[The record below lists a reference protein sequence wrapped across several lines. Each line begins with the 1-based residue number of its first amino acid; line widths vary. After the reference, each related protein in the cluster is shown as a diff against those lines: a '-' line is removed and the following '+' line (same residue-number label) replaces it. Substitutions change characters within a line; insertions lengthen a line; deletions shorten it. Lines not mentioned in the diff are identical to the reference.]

1 MSWLRCPDPRPWAT
15 TRLVCFPHAGG
26 SAVSFRP
33 WGKAASPAL
42 EVHAVQ
48 YPGRADRM
56 RDPHMTDL
64 RQAAR
69 LVAAALAPLSDRPLA
84 LLGHSMGALI
94 AYETAQILQGRGMAP
109 VHFFAS
115 AAKPVHRRGD
125 TADRVSARD
134 DDGLVAELAHL
145 GGTDVAA
152 LADPELRELV
162 LPYVRADFRAIEDYR
177 FDPAAPELAIP
188 VTALAGEAD
197 PHVGVEEMAR
207 WAEVTSAS
215 CELRVFPGGHF
226 YLNDQLPEVLT
237 EVHKALGIPAA

>member
-15 TRLVCFPHAGG
+15 TRLVCLPHAGG
-26 SAVSFRP
+26 SAVAYRA

-56 RDPHMTDL
+56 REPMMGDA

-69 LVAAALAPLSDRPLA
+69 LIAAALAPLTDRPLA
-84 LLGHSMGALI
+84 LFGHSMGTIL
-94 AYETAQILQGRGMAP
+94 AYETALLLQARGAAP
-109 VHFFAS
+109 VHLFMS
-115 AAKPVHRRGD
+115 AAPPVHLRGD
-125 TADRVSARD
+125 GRDPVAEKD
-134 DDGLVAELAHL
+134 DDGVIAELVSL
-145 GGTDVAA
+145 GGTDAEA

-162 LPYVRADFRAIEDYR
+162 LPYIRADYR
-177 FDPAAPELAIP
+177 LVHGYEHRPGDRLTSP
-188 VTALAGEAD
+188 VTALVGEAD
-197 PHVGVEEMAR
+197 SHAPVEKAAR
-207 WAEVTSAS
+207 WNEVTDGE

-226 YLNDQLPEVLT
+226 YLNDQLPEVLA

>member
-56 RDPHMTDL
+56 REPVMTDL
-64 RQAAR
+64 KQAAR
-69 LVAAALAPLSDRPLA
+69 LVAAALAPLTDRPLA
-84 LLGHSMGALI
+84 LLGHSMGTLV
-94 AYETAQILQGRGMAP
+94 AYETALILQAKGAAP

-115 AAKPVHRRGD
+115 GAKPIHRRTD
-125 TADRVSARD
+125 TEDRISERD
-134 DDGLVAELAHL
+134 DDGLVAELTKL
-145 GGTDVAA
+145 GGTDTAA

-162 LPYVRADFRAIEDYR
+162 LPYVRADFKAIERYR
-177 FDPAAPELAIP
+177 RDPDAPKLASP
-188 VTALAGEAD
+188 LTALTGEAD
-197 PHVGVEEMAR
+197 PHVTVEEMYR
-207 WAEVTSAS
+207 WAEVTTAS
-215 CELRVFPGGHF
+215 CEVRAFPGGHF
-226 YLNDQLPEVLT
+226 YLNDQLPEVLA
-237 EVHKALGIPAA
+237 EIHKALGIPAA